1 MGYKNRACGRWKS
14 GAFNR
19 STKRPIQLLISNG
32 ETLQSVDL
40 QPAVQ
45 RNLQAWAKANK
56 VTLSEM
62 IKLALDFTTRA
73 ERRSMDLDLKCPD
86 ERSLL

>member
-1 MGYKNRACGRWKS
+1 M
-14 GAFNR
+14 
-19 STKRPIQLLISNG
+19 KRPIQLLISNG
-32 ETLQSVDL
+32 EKLESIDL

-45 RNLQAWAKANK
+45 RNLQPWAEANK
-56 VTLSEM
+56 VTLGEM
-62 IKLALDFTTRA
+62 IKLALDFTTGS

>member
-1 MGYKNRACGRWKS
+1 M
-14 GAFNR
+14 
-19 STKRPIQLLISNG
+19 KRPIQLLISNG
-32 ETLQSVDL
+32 GTLQSVDL
-40 QPAVQ
+40 QSAVQ

-56 VTLSEM
+56 VTLAEM

-86 ERSLL
+86 ERSLI